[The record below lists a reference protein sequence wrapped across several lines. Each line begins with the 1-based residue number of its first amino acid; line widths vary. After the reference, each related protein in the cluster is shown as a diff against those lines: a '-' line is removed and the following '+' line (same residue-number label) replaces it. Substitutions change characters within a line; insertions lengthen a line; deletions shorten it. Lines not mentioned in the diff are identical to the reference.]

1 MTRLE
6 KIARRHL
13 KRARMYH
20 EAGDADGESFAM
32 YWYRRT
38 QARISRA
45 IDAAFSPRIE
55 IPGVI
60 A

>member
-1 MTRLE
+1 MTRRE

-13 KRARMYH
+13 RKATEYRR
-20 EAGDADGESFAM
+20 AGDNEAADFAM

-45 IDAAFSPRIE
+45 IDAAFAPSPFAE
-55 IPGVI
+55 
-60 A
+60 AFA